1 MKRAA
6 MALTLAL
13 LAGAAQAGLFDD
25 EEARKGVE
33 QSKKDITQLQA
44 GAKSLDARLARIEE
58 AVKSQSMLD
67 VLNQIE
73 ALKQEIAKL
82 RGQVEELKFAEETA
96 QKRQK
101 DFYVDLDTRLRRLEQ
116 PGAAAPGAVAPA
128 PAPAAGM
135 PPAPPVGETAPAPD
149 AASKITAAVAAPP
162 AAGQAGADTATE
174 VRAYDAAYS
183 LFKIGNYQGAIA
195 GFQNFLK
202 AYPNSIFTPNAYY
215 WIGNA
220 FFNLRDYRSAISTQQ
235 KLLAAHADSPKA
247 PDAMLNIASS
257 QRELGD
263 ITAEK
268 KTLQDVVSKYPA
280 SDAAEKA
287 KRRLATIR

>member
-6 MALTLAL
+6 IALALAL

-44 GAKSLDARLARIEE
+44 GAKSLDARVARIEE

-67 VLNQIE
+67 LLNQIE
-73 ALKQEIAKL
+73 ALKQDIARL
-82 RGQVEELKFAEETA
+82 RGQIEELKFAEESA

-116 PGAAAPGAVAPA
+116 PGAAVPGAAAPPAAPA
-128 PAPAAGM
+128 GTPPAPAASGTS
-135 PPAPPVGETAPAPD
+135 PVPEAAPRTAAAAPA
-149 AASKITAAVAAPP
+149 APG
-162 AAGQAGADTATE
+162 AGQAGADTANE
-174 VRAYDAAYS
+174 VRAYDAAYN

-202 AYPNSIFTPNAYY
+202 AYPASIFAPNAYY

-220 FFNLRDYRSAISTQQ
+220 FFNLRDYKSAIATQQ

-257 QRELGD
+257 QQELGD
-263 ITAEK
+263 AASAK
-268 KTLQDVVSKYPA
+268 KTLHDLVAKYPA
-280 SDAAEKA
+280 SDAADKA
-287 KRRLATIR
+287 KRRLASIK